1 MHCTVLHQRF
11 TLESQTT
18 QTEHMVAMGN
28 TAIANQ
34 HCDAC
39 VPFRLVQA
47 NPPTHRTVQVSERD
61 IVQPEFLTPLIEVGS
76 VGITLPMELY

>member
-1 MHCTVLHQRF
+1 
-11 TLESQTT
+11 
-18 QTEHMVAMGN
+18 MGN